1 MIYLSNAISV
11 HMLPHLKVGTEKDLH
26 IRRISSYEAS
36 DILKSGAFRSFYGH
50 GKSAYHLA
58 RYLKLTIPIS
68 RGYIELQEGDVL
80 IVAAITGKRAWEAGV
95 KPFPGWIFFEV
106 TASND
111 GRDETALSEQAEG
124 IE

>member
-1 MIYLSNAISV
+1 MIYLTNAVSV
-11 HMLPHLKVGTEKDLH
+11 HMLPHLKVGTEKNLL

-50 GKSAYHLA
+50 GKSAYHLS

-68 RGYIELQEGDVL
+68 RGFMELKEDDVL
-80 IVAAITGKRAWEAGV
+80 IVAAITGKRAWEAGY
-95 KPFPGWIFFEV
+95 KPFPGWIFFEI

-111 GRDETALSEQAEG
+111 GRDGSALSEQAEG